1 MISRSSLLGSI
12 SRAGLFNQASP
23 AAGVG
28 SFRTLIALSQ
38 CSQKIDAF
46 PGTVKNSRTET
57 SLQSTTLGN
66 LGLNFGV
73 LGIPKNVSFPN
84 TFCCRSCFHSGPQV
98 EVETGRTQR
107 STNYNE
113 GLPLQSGSNGFGR
126 FPLYPNRIVE
136 ANADVVHIKLMRNN
150 AFVTLTDSKGNKK
163 LGISA
168 GKLAGK
174 AGKLTRY
181 SGEAAAEDIGHK
193 VRQMKIKSVV
203 VKVNGSTF
211 FRKKKLAILSFKD
224 GYSHS
229 RADSHPVVYIED
241 TTRKPHNG
249 CRRKKQRRI

>member
-1 MISRSSLLGSI
+1 M
-12 SRAGLFNQASP
+12 
-23 AAGVG
+23 
-28 SFRTLIALSQ
+28 
-38 CSQKIDAF
+38 
-46 PGTVKNSRTET
+46 
-57 SLQSTTLGN
+57 
-66 LGLNFGV
+66 
-73 LGIPKNVSFPN
+73 LGIPKNVSFPY

-107 STNYNE
+107 PIDYIE
-113 GLPLQSGSNGFGR
+113 GLPLESGSNGFGR

-136 ANADVVHIKLMRNN
+136 ANADIVHIKLMRNN

-174 AGKLTRY
+174 GGKLTRY
-181 SGEAAAEDIGHK
+181 SGEAAAEDIGQK

-211 FRKKKLAILSFKD
+211 FRKKKQAILSFKD

-229 RADSHPVVYIED
+229 RAVSHPVVYVED

-249 CRRKKQRRI
+249 CRRRKQRRI